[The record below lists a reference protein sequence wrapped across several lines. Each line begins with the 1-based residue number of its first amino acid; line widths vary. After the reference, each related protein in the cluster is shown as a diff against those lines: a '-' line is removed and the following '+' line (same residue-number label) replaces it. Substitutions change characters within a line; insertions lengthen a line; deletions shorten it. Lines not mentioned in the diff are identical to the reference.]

1 MSRLRAQDGMTLME
15 VLIAA
20 TIGFIVIA
28 GTLGLLE
35 STMRLSGGVMAKTD
49 AMQRGRL
56 AMDRVTQQLRSQV
69 CLNLTTP
76 AIEAGATADSVTFY
90 ADFTGD
96 PAAVPAPPKK
106 RTLAFSATTGNITES
121 VLEGLG
127 ADPGPYTYLTA
138 PKKAVIFEN
147 AARQT
152 KVVAGV
158 TTTVPFLSYYAYE
171 TTGTPP
177 VLRTTQVLT
186 PPLTAAQA
194 ARVARID
201 IAFAARPTGAKN
213 GKDSTDI
220 EDQITVRHADPNL
233 TVPDPM
239 CV

>member
-1 MSRLRAQDGMTLME
+1 MSRFRAQDGISLAE

-28 GTLGLLE
+28 GTFGLLE
-35 STMRLSGGVMAKTD
+35 STFRISGGVMAKTD

-76 AIEAGATADSVTFY
+76 AIVAGATADSVTFY
-90 ADFTGD
+90 ADFGSGEL
-96 PAAVPAPPKK
+96 PKPPSR
-106 RTLAFSATTGNITES
+106 RTLTFSTTTGHITEA
-121 VLEGLG
+121 VVEGVG
-127 ADPGPYTYLTA
+127 VAPGPYTYDTT
-138 PKKAVIFEN
+138 PTRSVVFEN
-147 AARQT
+147 VARQT

-158 TTTVPFLSYYAYE
+158 TQPVPFLSYFAYE
-171 TTGTPP
+171 TSGTPP

-186 PPLTAAQA
+186 PPLNAAQA

-201 IAFAARPTGAKN
+201 IAFAARPTGARN

>member
-1 MSRLRAQDGMTLME
+1 
-15 VLIAA
+15 
-20 TIGFIVIA
+20 VIA

-35 STMRLSGGVMAKTD
+35 STLRLSGGVMAKTD

-90 ADFTGD
+90 ADFKNGD
-96 PAAVPAPPKK
+96 VVGPPEK
-106 RTLAFSATTGNITES
+106 RTLTFDPATGNITQS
-121 VLEGLG
+121 VLQG
-127 ADPGPYTYLTA
+127 AGVAPTWTYLTA
-138 PKKAVIFEN
+138 PARSIIFEN
-147 AARQT
+147 AARQVKIVSGSPT
-152 KVVAGV
+152 A
-158 TTTVPFLSYYAYE
+158 VPFLSYYAYE
-171 TTGTPP
+171 ETGTPP
-177 VLRTTQVLT
+177 VLRTTQVLP

-201 IAFAARPTGAKN
+201 IAFAARPTGARD
-213 GKDSTDI
+213 GKDATDI